1 MPNPYSNRNRNGKSF
16 PPWAAGL
23 FPYTASAVHPPALP
37 PISQPA
43 VEALAKQVE
52 RIPSGFV
59 SVHSKA
65 VPLGRVHLPGAG
77 AANHLFRVALSNHD
91 HLIGRKLD

>member
-1 MPNPYSNRNRNGKSF
+1 
-16 PPWAAGL
+16 
-23 FPYTASAVHPPALP
+23 
-37 PISQPA
+37 
-43 VEALAKQVE
+43 LAKQVE

-91 HLIGRKLD
+91 HLIGRKLDVAIRAKIFARRIWQLCE